1 MLSSKT
7 RSMDHR
13 FFKTLVWLV
22 TALNYREAGRIKGPD
37 KQLAQ
42 RPTSLGKQKVTEKE
56 VLIHKTV

>member
-1 MLSSKT
+1 
-7 RSMDHR
+7 MDHR

-22 TALNYREAGRIKGPD
+22 TALNYRETGRIKGPD

-42 RPTSLGKQKVTEKE
+42 RPTSLGKQKETEKE

>member
-1 MLSSKT
+1 
-7 RSMDHR
+7 MDHR

-42 RPTSLGKQKVTEKE
+42 RPTSLGKQKETEKE